1 MERKM
6 KIAVING
13 SPKGKYSITLQTVR
27 YLERKFP
34 EHEFV
39 TLHAGQTIRA
49 LERDFTPAREL
60 LAGADAVMFSYP
72 VYTFLA
78 PS

>member
-1 MERKM
+1 MRLTLEEKM

-34 EHEFV
+34 ELEFSV
-39 TLHAGQTIRA
+39 LHAGQTVRA
-49 LERDFTPAREL
+49 LERDFSAAR
-60 LAGADAVMFSYP
+60 
-72 VYTFLA
+72 
-78 PS
+78 